1 MIVLQILLF
10 IIGLF
15 LFCAGA
21 LRAAVK
27 LSWTDCHIICYSI
40 TIGTIL
46 MMLAYW
52 IDKLL

>member
-15 LFCAGA
+15 LWCVGA
-21 LRAAVK
+21 SRAVVK
-27 LSWTDCHIICYSI
+27 LSWTDCNIICYSI

>member
-15 LFCAGA
+15 LLCVGA

-27 LSWTDCHIICYSI
+27 LSWIDCNIACYSLI
-40 TIGTIL
+40 IGTIL

-52 IDKLL
+52 INKLL